1 MNLPKLDYIPSDQRK
16 KILLLSDDLRVTSG
30 IGVMSRE
37 IVEGTC
43 HHFNWVQVGA
53 GVNHPD
59 AGKLVDLSDAVA
71 KETGVA
77 DAHVRIYGC
86 NGYGDSRLIRY
97 LIEAEKPDAILH
109 FTDPR
114 YWIWLY
120 QMEHEIR
127 QTLPIL
133 YYAIWDDLP
142 YPLYNREYYQSC
154 DAIFGISKQSHNIH
168 KQVLGPENVILSGQ
182 I

>member
-1 MNLPKLDYIPSDQRK
+1 MKPHYLPKDQRK
-16 KILLLSDDLRVTSG
+16 KILFLSDDMRVTSG
-30 IGVMSRE
+30 VGVMSRE
-37 IVEGTC
+37 IIEGTA

-53 GVNHPD
+53 GINHPE
-59 AGKLVDLSDAVA
+59 AGKIVDLSDAVN
-71 KETGVA
+71 KEIGME
-77 DAHVRIYGC
+77 DSSVRIYPF

-97 LIEAEKPDAILH
+97 LIQTEKPDAILH

-127 QTLPIL
+127 QQIPIF
-133 YYAIWDDLP
+133 YYAIWDNLP
-142 YPLYNREYYQSC
+142 LPMWNREYYQSC

-168 KQVLGPENVILSGQ
+168 KHVLGEENIMLTKGK
-182 I
+182 

>member
-1 MNLPKLDYIPSDQRK
+1 
-16 KILLLSDDLRVTSG
+16 
-30 IGVMSRE
+30 MSRE
-37 IVEGTC
+37 IIEGTA

-53 GVNHPD
+53 GINHPE
-59 AGKLVDLSDAVA
+59 AGKIVDLSDAVN
-71 KETGVA
+71 KEIGME
-77 DAHVRIYGC
+77 DSSVRIYPF

-97 LIEAEKPDAILH
+97 LIQTEKPDAILH

-127 QTLPIL
+127 QQIPIF
-133 YYAIWDDLP
+133 YYAIWDNLP
-142 YPLYNREYYQSC
+142 LPMWNREYYQSC

-168 KQVLGPENVILSGQ
+168 KHVLGEENIMLTKGK
-182 I
+182 